1 MNGSPGTVAQHTM
14 LRQRVNRLM
23 HAKKEFEKA
32 RRQYHKAAFLV
43 LYGENKNRNH
53 LTYQEEAIIRQGI
66 PGMKK
71 AYMANRVLSR
81 FLPTNLRSRILRNAN
96 LA

>member
-1 MNGSPGTVAQHTM
+1 MNETPLNVAQHTM

-23 HAKKEFEKA
+23 YAKREFEKA
-32 RRQYHKAAFLV
+32 KRQYHKAAFLV

-53 LTYQEEAIIRQGI
+53 LTRQEENIIRHGI
-66 PGMKK
+66 PGMKRV
-71 AYMANRVLSR
+71 YMANRVLSR
-81 FLPTNLRSRILRNAN
+81 FLPTSLRRNILRRGN